1 MNTYIIQKYINKMTK
16 KDVYAYALK
25 KGLILNETEVT
36 KTYNYIKNNYK
47 DYFNN
52 NLPKEKLLNDAKS
65 TFTGENNQKF
75 KTLYN
80 EYKDKI

>member
-1 MNTYIIQKYINKMTK
+1 MNRYIIQKYINKMTK
-16 KDVYAYALK
+16 KDVYSYALK
-25 KGLILNETEVT
+25 KGLILNETEVI
-36 KTYNYIKNNYK
+36 KTYDYIKNNYK

-52 NLPKEKLLNDAKS
+52 KLPKEKILNDAKS
-65 TFTGENNQKF
+65 TFTEENYQKF

>member
-16 KDVYAYALK
+16 KDVYSYALK
-25 KGLILNETEVT
+25 KGLILNETEVI
-36 KTYNYIKNNYK
+36 KTYDYIKNNYK

-52 NLPKEKLLNDAKS
+52 KLPKEKILNDAKS
-65 TFTGENNQKF
+65 TFTEENYQKF

>member
-16 KDVYAYALK
+16 KDVYSYALK
-25 KGLILNETEVT
+25 KGLILNETEVI
-36 KTYNYIKNNYK
+36 KTYDYIKNNYK

-52 NLPKEKLLNDAKS
+52 KLPKEKILNDAKS
-65 TFTGENNQKF
+65 NFTEENYQKF